1 MFNGKLHILLIPAV
15 FWVLSINAQN
25 TPHKLDS
32 TLQKRL
38 NDQRTS
44 LNVKGLSA
52 AIHFSD
58 GNVWAGTSGI
68 SATNQPLDSTYAF
81 GIGSITKTVTSA
93 AILQLADEQLLHL
106 DDSLHEWVDTF
117 SFINPNITIRQLLR
131 HQSGIYDV
139 VTDPNFQDVLYQH
152 QDSIWQLGDVVK
164 TFIKAPYFQ
173 PGASWRYSNTNY
185 ILLGMII
192 EKATGMPYYE
202 VFRERFMDNFNL
214 TSFAMEPFETSP
226 NPIAHPWLDLT
237 GDGIVDDAYQ
247 VLSNWESFD
256 AATGPAGSYYATP
269 TDLSLWIWKMMRGEL
284 VSSNIWQQ
292 AVTTVST
299 TFQGNTRY
307 GLGLMERTFVGRQAY
322 GHGGDSGYSGSAWY
336 FPSLDIS
343 IVVLNNDA
351 RKNSWEIMNTVQ
363 ALLQV
368 YLNYLATSGTS
379 ELVDLQD
386 VRIAPNPFTDQ
397 INLSVFLKK
406 PVNNLTLQLYDTQG
420 KLVHTQESGQQP
432 AGEARLHL
440 RDLGTLPKGLYCLN
454 AYAEGQL
461 VVSERVVRN

>member
-1 MFNGKLHILLIPAV
+1 MFKGKQIIGIFLGVLGA
-15 FWVLSINAQN
+15 LSIHAQN

-38 NDQRTS
+38 DDQRTS

-58 GNVWAGTSGI
+58 GNVWAGVSGI

-81 GIGSITKTVTSA
+81 GIASISKTVTSA
-93 AILQLADEQLLHL
+93 AILQMADEQLLHL
-106 DDSLHEWVDTF
+106 DDSLHEWLDTF
-117 SFINPNITIRQLLR
+117 PFISPNITIRQLLR

-139 VTDPNFQDVLYQH
+139 VSNPTFQNILYQDK
-152 QDSIWQLGDVVK
+152 DSIWQLGDVIK

-173 PGASWRYSNTNY
+173 PGAGWRYSNTNF
-185 ILLGMII
+185 ILLGMIV
-192 EKATGMPYYE
+192 EKVSGMPYYE
-202 VFRERFMDNFNL
+202 VFRERFMDNFGL
-214 TSFAMEPFETSP
+214 SSFAMEPFETSP
-226 NPIAHPWLDLT
+226 NPIAHVWIDLN
-237 GDGIVDDAYQ
+237 GDGIVDDAHDEI
-247 VLSNWESFD
+247 SAWESFD

-269 TDLSLWIWKMMRGEL
+269 TDLSLWIYKMMRGEL
-284 VSSNIWQQ
+284 VSTNIWQQ
-292 AVTTVST
+292 AVTTVTT

-351 RKNSWEIMNTVQ
+351 RKTSWEVMNTVQ

-379 ELVDLQD
+379 YFVDNQD
-386 VRIAPNPFTDQ
+386 ITVYPNPFADK
-397 INLSVFLKK
+397 INASVYLQN
-406 PVNNLTLQLYDTQG
+406 PVKNFTWQLYDAQG
-420 KLVHTQESGQQP
+420 KIVHTQESGEQP
-432 AGEARLHL
+432 AGEMLYNL
-440 RDLGTLPKGLYCLN
+440 SGLGQLPAGLYCMN
-454 AYAEGQL
+454 GYADGRL
-461 VVSERVVRN
+461 VVSERVAK